1 MPDKK
6 LKVAIVGGGIGVSH
20 IKGYRELPDLFE
32 IDTICDIDQA
42 KAQKLAAEFQIPN
55 TCYNF
60 DQLLTRT
67 ELDII
72 DICTPPYLHYS
83 MIKAV
88 LNAGKHA
95 ICEKPLVE
103 SVAQI
108 DELIRLENQTGWR
121 MMPIFQY
128 RFGHGLQK
136 LKLLLDQ
143 NVTGQ
148 PYVANVDTAWR
159 RREAYYEVPWRGKWK
174 TEMGGAVLGH
184 AIHANDM
191 LTYIFGPIK
200 SVFARVATRV
210 NDIEV
215 EDCAAISLEMQN
227 GALAALSVTL
237 GSSEEITR
245 HRFTFRNLSAES
257 NTRPYTNSGDPWVF
271 TGDTPEATSQ
281 IETTLAGFKELP
293 ESYAGEFYRFYQA
306 LQTGGALPVTLQD
319 ARNSIE
325 LVTAIYLSAET
336 GQAVS
341 LPLEPGQVG
350 YTGWMDFIKLP
361 A

>member
-1 MPDKK
+1 
-6 LKVAIVGGGIGVSH
+6 LT
-20 IKGYRELPDLFE
+20 RPDL
-32 IDTICDIDQA
+32 DV
-42 KAQKLAAEFQIPN
+42 
-55 TCYNF
+55 
-60 DQLLTRT
+60 
-67 ELDII
+67 I
-72 DICTPPYLHYS
+72 DICTPPYLHFD

-95 ICEKPLVE
+95 ICEKPLFE

-108 DELIRLENQTGWR
+108 DELIRLEAQSGMR

-136 LKLLLDQ
+136 LKLLLDK
-143 NVTGQ
+143 NVTGK

-159 RREAYYEVPWRGKWK
+159 RRAAYYDVPWRGKWK

-184 AIHANDM
+184 AIHAHDM

-210 NDIEV
+210 NNIEV
-215 EDCAAISLEMQN
+215 EDCAAISVEMQS

-237 GSSEEITR
+237 GSSQEITR
-245 HRFTFRNLSAES
+245 HRFSFQNLSAES
-257 NTRPYTNSGDPWVF
+257 NTRPYTNSGDPWTF
-271 TGDTPEATSQ
+271 TGDTPEATAR
-281 IETTLAGFKELP
+281 INATLAGFKKLP
-293 ESYAGEFYRFYQA
+293 EGYAGEFYHFYQA
-306 LQTGGALPVTLQD
+306 LQTNGDLPVTLQD

-336 GQAVS
+336 GQAVN
-341 LPLEPGQVG
+341 LPLQPGQAG
-350 YTGWMDFIKLP
+350 YAGWMEFVGAP

>member
-1 MPDKK
+1 
-6 LKVAIVGGGIGVSH
+6 
-20 IKGYRELPDLFE
+20 
-32 IDTICDIDQA
+32 
-42 KAQKLAAEFQIPN
+42 
-55 TCYNF
+55 
-60 DQLLTRT
+60 
-67 ELDII
+67 
-72 DICTPPYLHYS
+72 

-108 DELIRLENQTGWR
+108 DELISLEAQSGMR
-121 MMPIFQY
+121 MMPVFQY

-136 LKLLLDQ
+136 LKLLLDR

-159 RREAYYEVPWRGKWK
+159 RRAAYYDVPWRGKWK

-184 AIHANDM
+184 AIHAHDM

-210 NDIEV
+210 NAIEV

-245 HRFTFRNLSAES
+245 HRFTFSNLSAES
-257 NTRPYTNSGDPWVF
+257 NTRPYTNSGEPWVF
-271 TGDTPEATSQ
+271 KGDTPEATAQ
-281 IETTLAGFKELP
+281 IEATLASYKELP
-293 ESYAGEFYRFYQA
+293 EGYAGEFYRFYQA
-306 LQTGGALPVTLQD
+306 LQTNGDLPVTLQD

-336 GQAVS
+336 GQAVN
-341 LPLEPGQVG
+341 LPLQPGQVG